1 MTNKEN
7 QMQNSNAK
15 YKRCQ
20 ITTLTNY
27 KFNRIYQIPNSTN
40 NKFNISKK
48 IKYQIS
54 NDRLKRRYQMTGR

>member
-20 ITTLTNY
+20 ITTSTNY

-48 IKYQIS
+48 NQIP
-54 NDRLKRRYQMTGR
+54 NFK